1 MLKIDKAPR
10 VGWGKKVAQL
20 LEVNAA
26 NRTGSLAKLA
36 DCTLSF
42 WGWHVR
48 RNRTASI
55 NGKSTVFLLK
65 ISSKKI

>member
-1 MLKIDKAPR
+1 MLKIDKAPASR
-10 VGWGKKVAQL
+10 LKKLVAQL

-42 WGWHVR
+42 WVG
-48 RNRTASI
+48 T
-55 NGKSTVFLLK
+55 
-65 ISSKKI
+65 